1 MIRYVPAS
9 EYILEVNTRDGQNR
23 NRMPEDISHM
33 LCHFS
38 NDGYPDA
45 VAEILGW
52 EDYYSSI
59 ISCYNALRYYIK
71 QNKLHLEIVIRGSKI
86 YMHHF

>member
-23 NRMPEDISHM
+23 NRMPEDISRM
-33 LCHFS
+33 LYHFS
-38 NDGYPDA
+38 DTGRPDA
-45 VAEILGW
+45 VVEILGW
-52 EDYYSSI
+52 EEYYSSI
-59 ISCYNALRYYIK
+59 ISCNNALRYYIK
-71 QNKLHLEIVIRGSKI
+71 QNKLHLEVVVRGNSI